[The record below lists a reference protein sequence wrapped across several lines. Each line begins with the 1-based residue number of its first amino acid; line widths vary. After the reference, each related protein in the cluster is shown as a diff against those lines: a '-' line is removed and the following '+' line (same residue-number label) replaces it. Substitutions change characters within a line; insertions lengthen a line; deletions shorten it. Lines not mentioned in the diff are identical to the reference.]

1 MALKK
6 LKFVLVWHMH
16 QPHYREG
23 DDGSYR
29 LPWVYLHAL
38 KDYTDMAA
46 HFENEPAM
54 RGVVNFAPTLLEQ
67 LDDYA
72 SQLDASVH
80 QGKITSD
87 ELINLLAGHTDIPDD
102 VSRRLK
108 IISDCQRCYAPQMI
122 APHAGFS
129 ELITQL
135 GDSPTTPATSLVAT
149 LDKQYF
155 VDLLMWYHLS
165 WLGESLKS
173 HPIARSLMEKQRYFS
188 ADDQL
193 LLVSLM
199 NEAMQNLIP
208 RYRALAERG
217 QIEISMTPYAHPIL
231 PLLNDFENMRCAQA
245 NAPRP
250 NASHYPDGL
259 ARNHWHMRHG
269 LTIHQHYFGTAP
281 TGIWLSEGGISDD
294 VIDMLAE
301 YDIRWS
307 ASGQGVWAN
316 TCHQSAIDEAVIH
329 NKKALFSPF
338 KLEDSDTKIFFRDDG
353 LSDFIG
359 FEYSQWDVQDAVDNF
374 AQNLENIHGFLG
386 ETADEHVVSI
396 ILDGENAWEYYP
408 DNGSHFLSKLYA
420 KLANNPLIEATTF
433 TDVCDNPQIK
443 TLTVNKLCAGSWV
456 YGSFS
461 TWIGQEDKNRA
472 WDYLVAAKLSYDRVI
487 ASAKLSVETQ
497 DKASKQLAI
506 CEGSDWFWWFGD
518 YNSSDSVRDF
528 DHLFRS
534 QLILLYEIM
543 GETIPDYLYQPIS
556 VGGGN
561 AENAGT
567 MQRGVA

>member
-1 MALKK
+1 MATKK
-6 LKFVLVWHMH
+6 LKFVLAWHMH

-23 DDGSYR
+23 GDGKYQ

-54 RGVVNFAPTLLEQ
+54 RAVVNFAPTLLEQ

-72 SQLDASVH
+72 CQIDALIQH
-80 QGKITSD
+80 GTICSD
-87 ELINLLAGHTDIPDD
+87 DLINLLAGHIDIPDRLED
-102 VSRRLK
+102 RLK
-108 IISDCQRCYAPQMI
+108 IISDCQRCHAPQMI
-122 APHAGFS
+122 APYAGFA
-129 ELITQL
+129 ELIAAL
-135 GDSPTTPATSLVAT
+135 GSTPQAPDEALVAA

-155 VDLLMWYHLS
+155 VDLLVWYHLA

-173 HPIARSLMEKQRYFS
+173 HPAAVLLMEKQRHFS
-188 ADDQL
+188 TDDQHL
-193 LLVSLM
+193 LLSLM
-199 NEAMQNLIP
+199 NEALQNLIP

-217 QIEISMTPYAHPIL
+217 QIEISMTPYAHPIV
-231 PLLNDFENMRCAQA
+231 PLLNDFENMRCAQPD
-245 NAPRP
+245 APHP
-250 NASHYPDGL
+250 TASHYPDGL
-259 ARNHWHMRHG
+259 ARNHWHMQQG
-269 LTIHQHYFGTAP
+269 LATHQHYFGTP
-281 TGIWLSEGGISDD
+281 PKGVWLSEGGISDD
-294 VIDMLAE
+294 ALDILSE
-301 YDIRWS
+301 YGIAWT

-316 TCHQSAIDEAVIH
+316 TCHQSAIDKALIH

-338 KLEDSDTKIFFRDDG
+338 KLDDQSTQIFFRDDG

-359 FEYSQWDVQDAVDNF
+359 FEYSQWDAQDAADNF
-374 AQNLENIHGFLG
+374 VQNLENIHDFLG
-386 ETADEHVVSI
+386 DSADEHVVSV

-408 DNGSHFLSKLYA
+408 HNGAHFLSKLYA
-420 KLANNPLIEATTF
+420 KLANHPLIEATTF
-433 TDVCDNPQIK
+433 AEVSNNLHIK
-443 TLTVNKLCAGSWV
+443 PITVDSLCAGSWV

-472 WDYLVAAKLSYDRVI
+472 WDYLVAAKLCYDEVI
-487 ASAKLSVETQ
+487 DSDKLPSEVR

-518 YNSSDSVRDF
+518 YNASDSVRDF

-534 QLILLYEIM
+534 QLKRLYEIL
-543 GETIPDYLYQPIS
+543 EQTTPNYLDQAIS
-556 VGGGN
+556 VGGGR